1 MDLSSMLPDV
11 IALAKEAGVILRE
24 GYGTAVE
31 SRGKDGRHN
40 LVTEYDL
47 RVESFLFKALR
58 DLAPGSGFLG
68 EEGGAVEGVTDLQ
81 WVVDPLD
88 GTVNFA
94 HGIPIFCTSIGAV
107 VNGITVLGV
116 IHHPLLDETFTAIR
130 GDGAMLNGKPIRVS
144 TTSELS
150 RSILV
155 TGFPYNV
162 DTNPEACIDQFAAI
176 VGRGLP
182 IRRLGSAAL
191 DLAYTAAGR
200 FDAFWE
206 VHLNAWDMAAGALLV
221 EEAGGRVTHYHQ
233 RPFILGHDSIIATN
247 GLIHAELAEALAD
260 ATMRSTRGS
269 V

>member
-1 MDLSSMLPDV
+1 
-11 IALAKEAGVILRE
+11 
-24 GYGTAVE
+24 
-31 SRGKDGRHN
+31 
-40 LVTEYDL
+40 
-47 RVESFLFKALR
+47 
-58 DLAPGSGFLG
+58 
-68 EEGGAVEGVTDLQ
+68 
-81 WVVDPLD
+81 
-88 GTVNFA
+88 
-94 HGIPIFCTSIGAV
+94 IPIFCTSIGAV
-107 VNGITVLGV
+107 VNGTTMLGV

-130 GDGAMLNGKPIRVS
+130 GAGAMLNGKPIRVS

-182 IRRLGSAAL
+182 VRRLGSAAL

-233 RPFILGHDSIIATN
+233 RPFTLGHDSIIATN
-247 GLIHAELAEALAD
+247 GLIHTELAEALAD

>member
-1 MDLSSMLPDV
+1 MDLTNLLPDV
-11 IALAKEAGVILRE
+11 VTLAKQAGAILRE

-47 RVESFLFKALR
+47 RVESFLFDALR
-58 DLAPGSGFLG
+58 ELAPGSGFLG

-107 VNGITVLGV
+107 VNGTTELGV
-116 IHHPLLDETFTAIR
+116 IYHPLLDETFTALR
-130 GDGAMLNGKPIRVS
+130 GSGAWLNGRKIGVS
-144 TTSELS
+144 ATTELS
-150 RSILV
+150 NAILV

-162 DTNPEACIDQFAAI
+162 STNPEACIDQFAAI

-182 IRRLGSAAL
+182 VRRLGSAAL

-233 RPFILGHDSIIATN
+233 RPFTLGHDSIIATN
-247 GLIHAELAEALAD
+247 GHLHAELAEALAD
-260 ATMRSTRGS
+260 ATLRSKRGGL
-269 V
+269 

>member
-1 MDLSSMLPDV
+1 MDVTQLLPKV
-11 IALAKEAGVILRE
+11 VELAHQAGAVLRE

-31 SRGKDGRHN
+31 ARGKDGRHN
-40 LVTEYDL
+40 LVTEYDI
-47 RVESFLFKALR
+47 RVEGLLFEGLR
-58 DLAPGSGFLG
+58 DLVPGSAFLG

-107 VNGITVLGV
+107 VNGETVLGV
-116 IHHPLLDETFTAIR
+116 IHHPLLNETFTAIK
-130 GDGAMLNGKPIRVS
+130 GHGAFLNGQRLNVS
-144 TTSELS
+144 ATPSLDLA
-150 RSILV
+150 ILV

-162 DTNPEACIDQFAAI
+162 NTNPNGCIDQFAAI

-182 IRRLGSAAL
+182 VRRLGSAAL

-206 VHLNAWDMAAGALLV
+206 VHLNAWDMAAGALLII
-221 EEAGGRVTHYHQ
+221 EAGGTVTHYDN
-233 RPFILGHDSIIATN
+233 RPFILGHDNIVATN
-247 GLIHAELAEALAD
+247 GKIHNELISVLSEAG
-260 ATMRSTRGS
+260 R
-269 V
+269 